1 MAARRT
7 SLLLALVLL
16 ALGAAGLSCGACTV
30 APRTDGAPA
39 GAAGIAGVAPFVAGD
54 PWPTEKTLS
63 ARDFL
68 PAEGMEARFEVLR
81 DGTPLARESERV
93 ELQGDEL
100 VYVRERDGRT
110 EERLHL
116 RRDGDGALRLGSV
129 ETPPESMR
137 SLFAEPLPFAPATLT
152 PGIPCE
158 GRSPMEVRTVPQDR
172 LRARGTGSRS
182 LSITGEC
189 DVRHHGVARRAVIA
203 EFRFE
208 AALDAARAEV
218 RSELFIVPGMG
229 VIAERRREKRVILGI
244 LGSTRDELAVLVET
258 VPAAARAK

>member
-1 MAARRT
+1 MAARRP
-7 SLLLALVLL
+7 SLLLATGAVGL
-16 ALGAAGLSCGACTV
+16 ACGACTV
-30 APRTDGAPA
+30 APRADTASATTAGPA
-39 GAAGIAGVAPFVAGD
+39 DAAQFVAGD
-54 PWPTEKTLS
+54 PVPTQRTLS

-81 DGTPLARESERV
+81 DGRPVARESERV
-93 ELQGDEL
+93 ESQGGLL

-110 EERLHL
+110 DERLHL
-116 RRDGDGALRLGSV
+116 RSDADGALWLALV

-137 SLFAEPLPFAPATLT
+137 SLFAEALPFAPAKLV

-158 GRSPMEVRTVPQDR
+158 GRSPMEVRTVPQDKV
-172 LRARGTGSRS
+172 RARGTGSRS

-189 DVRHHGVARRAVIA
+189 EVQHRGVTRRAVIA

-244 LGSTRDELAVLVET
+244 LGTTRDEVAVLVDT
-258 VPAAARAK
+258 VPAPAGAR

>member
-1 MAARRT
+1 MAARRPV
-7 SLLLALVLL
+7 VLL
-16 ALGAAGLSCGACTV
+16 AACGAALSCGACAV
-30 APRTDGAPA
+30 APRADGASSRTA
-39 GAAGIAGVAPFVAGD
+39 EIAGVASFAAGD
-54 PWPTEKTLS
+54 PSPTGRTLT

-81 DGTPLARESERV
+81 DGKPIARETERV
-93 ELQGDEL
+93 ELQGAEL
-100 VYVRERDGRT
+100 VYVRDRDGRT

-116 RRDGDGALRLGSV
+116 RRDGDGALWLGLV

-152 PGIPCE
+152 PGVPCE

-182 LSITGEC
+182 LSIIGEC
-189 DVRHHGVARRAVIA
+189 EVRHRGVVRRAVIA

-258 VPAAARAK
+258 IPATESAK